1 MKNRLDLEYF
11 NEFCK
16 WKKKKRKKK
25 QTRVEIPR
33 FLLFPYDILKWK
45 SNGPSG
51 MNSHDVFKWYL
62 SAT

>member
-1 MKNRLDLEYF
+1 M
-11 NEFCK
+11 
-16 WKKKKRKKK
+16 KKKEKKKK

-33 FLLFPYDILKWK
+33 FLLFLYDILKWK